1 MTRTA
6 FVVVGTALLGA
17 ASLAA
22 CRTGTPPPDA
32 SVAAQVGDAVLT
44 EADVAR
50 SVAAAPGVDSAEAR
64 RETVEPWVRREL
76 LAQHAR
82 ATGLADAPDVRR
94 RLADAERAVL
104 EAAALDGL
112 GDEAAATEA
121 QIAAAYA
128 ARPGDFTPDEA
139 TVRVRHLLVR
149 GPGRARAAAAALA
162 RVAASA
168 RPDST
173 FALAAR
179 EFSTDA
185 DGAVA
190 LARTFVT
197 LAELDAADP
206 ALGRT
211 VAGLAPGSV
220 ATVAAS
226 RPGTVHVVALVARHP
241 AGAVLPLA
249 AVRDEI
255 AERLGVGLRTDAAAR
270 LVERLRADAVARS
283 AYRVR

>member
-1 MTRTA
+1 VTRTA
-6 FVVVGTALLGA
+6 RVVFGTALVSA
-17 ASLAA
+17 AGLAA
-22 CRTGTPPPDA
+22 CRTEAPAPDA
-32 SVAAQVGDAVLT
+32 SVAAQVGDAFLT
-44 EADVAR
+44 ETEVAR
-50 SVAAAPGVDSAEAR
+50 AIAAAPGLDSAEAR
-64 RETVEPWVRREL
+64 RETVEPWVRRQL

-82 ATGLADAPDVRR
+82 ATGLADEPDVRQ
-94 RLADAERAVL
+94 RLVDAERAVL
-104 EAAALDGL
+104 EAAALGAL
-112 GDEAAATEA
+112 ADESAPTDA
-121 QIAAAYA
+121 QIEAAYA
-128 ARPGDFTPDEA
+128 AHPGDFTPAEA
-139 TVRVRHLLVR
+139 MVRVRHLLVR

-168 RPDST
+168 QPDST

-185 DGAVA
+185 DGAVS

-197 LAELDAADP
+197 LSELDAADP
-206 ALGRT
+206 ALGRA
-211 VAGLAPGSV
+211 VAGLAPGAV
-220 ATVAAS
+220 AMAAAS